1 MKHRETQL
9 CLHEVNITRITYYS
23 LHIVVW
29 IEKHA
34 VDKISVIVDMREFE
48 VMGSGSLTIIG
59 FSSSR

>member
-9 CLHEVNITRITYYS
+9 CLHEVNITRITHYS

-29 IEKHA
+29 MEKHA